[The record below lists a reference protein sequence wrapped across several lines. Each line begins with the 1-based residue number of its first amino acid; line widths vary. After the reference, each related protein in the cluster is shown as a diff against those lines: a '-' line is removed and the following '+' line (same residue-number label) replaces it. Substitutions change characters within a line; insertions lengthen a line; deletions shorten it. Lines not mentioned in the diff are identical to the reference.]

1 MEILQL
7 RYFYESAKS
16 QSLSAAARKY
26 MVPVSSVSVSVK
38 RLETELGVALFERTG
53 NRILLTEKGKLFY
66 QTAEQLLRGLEKGV
80 HAITTTH
87 TDEVKLSLLVCSNRK
102 SIVRR
107 ILRFRQLYPSISFKI
122 DLAPQGALTDY
133 DIIVGPSNERL
144 KDYDHFEF
152 SRYSVRIEA
161 PSSDPLVGHK
171 ITLEQLRDRY
181 FVTLNREKQNGGFQ
195 AFANACMSRGFVPKI
210 MLECND
216 YECRDLCVSS
226 GAALGITLA
235 GRHPSTLSN
244 VEFLDVTDFNEQVV
258 NYFHYKRSAYTDAV
272 KLFVDFVKNY

>member
-7 RYFYESAKS
+7 RYFYESAKA
-16 QSLSAAARKY
+16 QNLSATARKF
-26 MVPVSSVSVSVK
+26 MVPVSSVSVSIK
-38 RLETELGVALFERTG
+38 RLEKDLGVSLFERTG
-53 NRILLTEKGKLFY
+53 NRIILTEKGKLFY
-66 QTAEQLLRGLEKGV
+66 QTTEQLLRGLEKGV
-80 HAITTTH
+80 RAITTTH

-102 SIVRR
+102 SVVHR

-133 DIIVGPSNERL
+133 DIIVGPSN
-144 KDYDHFEF
+144 KDLNEYENFEF

-161 PSSDPLVGHK
+161 LSSDPLVGHK

-195 AFANACMSRGFVPKI
+195 TLKNACIAHGFVPKI

-216 YECRDLCVSS
+216 YECRDLCVLS
-226 GAALGITLA
+226 GAALGINLV
-235 GRHPSTLSN
+235 GRHASTLSN

-258 NYFHYKRSAYTDAV
+258 NYFHYKRSAYTGAL
-272 KLFVDFVKNY
+272 KLFIDFVKNY